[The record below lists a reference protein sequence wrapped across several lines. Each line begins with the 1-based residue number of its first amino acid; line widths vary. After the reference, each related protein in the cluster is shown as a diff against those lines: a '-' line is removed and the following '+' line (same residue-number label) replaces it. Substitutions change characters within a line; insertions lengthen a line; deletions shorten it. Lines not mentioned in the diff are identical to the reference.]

1 MQLKSAYL
9 KLQQFDKASQH
20 FQRLIA
26 LQPDSENG
34 HLFMGEIYQ
43 RQKQYG
49 LAMRHYGEV
58 LRINP
63 GNSMARAAYTA
74 IQQSIGPP

>member
-1 MQLKSAYL
+1 MAGFSYL
-9 KLQQFDKASQH
+9 KLQQFDKAALH

-34 HLFMGEIYQ
+34 HLFIGEIYQ

-63 GNSMARAAYTA
+63 GNTVARNAYMSL
-74 IQQSIGPP
+74 QQAVRQP